1 MKVLS
6 DGFLTSFFLRFVFQI
21 RVEIRVYGKGGGFA
35 GLNWGCSGKIF
46 GASASYLGFSTL
58 NVFPFFPFLFFFLQ
72 PMEMFS
78 LLDFLTY
85 PFLFGVIVEIFFID
99 YYKLYIM
106 FVKIKV

>member
-46 GASASYLGFSTL
+46 GASASYLGFSAL
-58 NVFPFFPFLFFFLQ
+58 NVFPFFPFLFFFFTVDGNVFVIRFFGLSV
-72 PMEMFS
+72 PFWS
-78 LLDFLTY
+78 NCRDFFYRLL
-85 PFLFGVIVEIFFID
+85 
-99 YYKLYIM
+99 
-106 FVKIKV
+106 